1 MRADFFYF
9 CEYYPLY
16 GWLSQSKR
24 YRLKESDISLFTSFS
39 LLKEELG
46 MEKSREDSIHS
57 LCIYRLAR
65 MFCIVAAA
73 FAVVI
78 LCLPFSIQASDTT
91 IEESATVNPKKV
103 LIIGSYT
110 IAWASYPQMISGIQN
125 EIGEQAELQ
134 YYFMDTKNVSDEFA
148 SSLVNYPDLRIR

>member
-1 MRADFFYF
+1 
-9 CEYYPLY
+9 
-16 GWLSQSKR
+16 
-24 YRLKESDISLFTSFS
+24 
-39 LLKEELG
+39 
-46 MEKSREDSIHS
+46 
-57 LCIYRLAR
+57 

-78 LCLPFSIQASDTT
+78 LCLPFPIQASDTT